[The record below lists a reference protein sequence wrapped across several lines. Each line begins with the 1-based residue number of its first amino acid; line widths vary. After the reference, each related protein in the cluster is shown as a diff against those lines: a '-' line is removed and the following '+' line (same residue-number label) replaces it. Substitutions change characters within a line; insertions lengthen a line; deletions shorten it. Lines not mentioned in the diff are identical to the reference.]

1 MQQIMTATPYLHYIK
16 LRSCIPIITSFFG
29 KTVINLKLIAKVP
42 QNTHKNSSSGAAL
55 WIKVTFLTNDGRK
68 KAAEL
73 KIEERGKEK
82 KEIEFLREKKLFVVH
97 PIK

>member
-1 MQQIMTATPYLHYIK
+1 MDKSH
-16 LRSCIPIITSFFG
+16 
-29 KTVINLKLIAKVP
+29 VD
-42 QNTHKNSSSGAAL
+42 
-55 WIKVTFLTNDGRK
+55 DGRK
-68 KAAEL
+68 KAVEL

>member
-1 MQQIMTATPYLHYIK
+1 MDKSH
-16 LRSCIPIITSFFG
+16 
-29 KTVINLKLIAKVP
+29 VD
-42 QNTHKNSSSGAAL
+42 
-55 WIKVTFLTNDGRK
+55 DGRRK
-68 KAAEL
+68 KAVEL